1 MHLEDGKVG
10 FSSFILSS
18 SFSWHFK
25 SYYSGAS
32 RAPYP
37 TLSKPRSWI
46 ALSWDELSHPTRGK
60 KALYLWPSLDLFSI
74 SYLACCFCYRTIS
87 FLFDRIWFF
96 FVSVDIISASC
107 RPISYHVIVPIAFA
121 ALRSVEKPGLSLA
134 HTIPRRGGSA
144 SWALPLCLD
153 RGGRSNDPKK
163 TYPCTTIAQPNG
175 PNHVHSK
182 GKVVK
187 LECIYFILSSLIEY
201 WWL

>member
-74 SYLACCFCYRTIS
+74 SYLACCFCYRAIS

-134 HTIPRRGGSA
+134 HTIPRRGGAVHREHCHSAWIVEGDQMIQKKPIHAPPYHSQMDQTTSTARGRWSSWSA
-144 SWALPLCLD
+144 S
-153 RGGRSNDPKK
+153 
-163 TYPCTTIAQPNG
+163 
-175 PNHVHSK
+175 
-182 GKVVK
+182 
-187 LECIYFILSSLIEY
+187 ILFY
-201 WWL
+201 HHW